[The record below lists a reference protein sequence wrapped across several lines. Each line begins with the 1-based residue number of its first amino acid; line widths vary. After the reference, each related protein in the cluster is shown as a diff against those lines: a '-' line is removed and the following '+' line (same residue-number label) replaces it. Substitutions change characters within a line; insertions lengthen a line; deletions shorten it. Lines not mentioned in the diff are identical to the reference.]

1 MTTNYPTL
9 QFWFNVLQAVL
20 TGALFVYTRRVARQK
35 AAEARIKNLEDRV
48 SEAATAKAVAELRDE
63 IDSGCRSH
71 LERTSMMEI
80 AAARLQVEIGNMPG
94 RKQFDELNTSIL
106 SLNGELRN
114 TQGRL
119 EGINRAVD
127 LINEF
132 LINQG
137 NRGQR

>member
-1 MTTNYPTL
+1 MTPNYPTL
-9 QFWFNVLQAVL
+9 QFWFNVLQALL
-20 TGALFVYTRRVARQK
+20 TAALFIYTRRVARQK
-35 AAEARIKNLEDRV
+35 AAEERIKHLEERV
-48 SEAATAKAVAELRDE
+48 AGAATSASIDELRDE
-63 IDSGCRSH
+63 LGAGCRSH
-71 LERTSMMEI
+71 MERTSV
-80 AAARLQVEIGNMPG
+80 VEITQAKLQIELENMPG
-94 RKQFDELNTSIL
+94 RKQFDELNKSIL

-137 NRGQR
+137 KR